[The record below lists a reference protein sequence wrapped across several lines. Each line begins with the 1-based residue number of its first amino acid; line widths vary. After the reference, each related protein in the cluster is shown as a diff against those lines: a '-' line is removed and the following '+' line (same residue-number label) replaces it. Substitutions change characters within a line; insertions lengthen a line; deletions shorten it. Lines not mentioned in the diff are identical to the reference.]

1 MQSKKSL
8 YVSPSLLR
16 SSYECEL
23 GPISRHPVYLSTLFS
38 RSSAMSPVVI
48 SLTSLVFFFI
58 QRIWAQVG
66 GQDKPSLS
74 AWPSPVVPQGQ
85 HVTLRC
91 HSHHKFDIFRLYKN
105 NSIFVSKLHST
116 ILQNSFLIGP
126 VTPAHAGTYRCCGS
140 YLGSSSVW
148 SAPSDPLVIVVTG
161 IYRKPSL
168 LAQPGPLVKSGRNV
182 TLHCCSE
189 IVFESFILHREGV
202 SKDTLYLAGQR
213 HHGGSHANFSMGP
226 VTAAHAGTYRC
237 FGSLNR
243 SSHKWSAPSG
253 PLDIMITG
261 LHQKP
266 SLWAQPGTVVRSG
279 ENVTL
284 SCCSEISFDV
294 YHLSRDGQPHELWLA
309 KGQRHGGASQADF
322 TLGPAHPALG
332 GTYRCY
338 GSFNPSPCEWSGP
351 SDPLYLSV
359 TGNPR
364 HLHVLAGPLVAII
377 FLAVLLFFLTRQWCP
392 AKENAAIMN
401 REPEVDRMVS
411 REDPQAEDPQEVI
424 YTQLDHC
431 IFMQK
436 KTTPTSRRPEE
447 PLHDDGVYMEFTT
460 C

>member
-294 YHLSRDGQPHELWLA
+294 YIYPGMGSPMSSGSLRGRGMAVHPRLTSLWALHTQPWVGPTDAMALSTPLPVSGQARVTHCTFLSQETL
-309 KGQRHGGASQADF
+309 QIVASYPQNQPPKLVTPDTCMF
-322 TLGPAHPALG
+322 WLGP
-332 GTYRCY
+332 
-338 GSFNPSPCEWSGP
+338 
-351 SDPLYLSV
+351 
-359 TGNPR
+359 
-364 HLHVLAGPLVAII
+364 
-377 FLAVLLFFLTRQWCP
+377 
-392 AKENAAIMN
+392 
-401 REPEVDRMVS
+401 
-411 REDPQAEDPQEVI
+411 
-424 YTQLDHC
+424 
-431 IFMQK
+431 
-436 KTTPTSRRPEE
+436 
-447 PLHDDGVYMEFTT
+447 
-460 C
+460 

>member
-1 MQSKKSL
+1 
-8 YVSPSLLR
+8 
-16 SSYECEL
+16 
-23 GPISRHPVYLSTLFS
+23 
-38 RSSAMSPVVI
+38 MSPVVI

-58 QRIWAQVG
+58 QRIWAQV
-66 GQDKPSLS
+66 
-74 AWPSPVVPQGQ
+74 
-85 HVTLRC
+85 
-91 HSHHKFDIFRLYKN
+91 
-105 NSIFVSKLHST
+105 
-116 ILQNSFLIGP
+116 
-126 VTPAHAGTYRCCGS
+126 
-140 YLGSSSVW
+140 
-148 SAPSDPLVIVVTG
+148 G

-189 IVFESFILHREGV
+189 IVFESFILQREGV

-213 HHGGSHANFSMGP
+213 HLGGSYANFSMGP

-237 FGSLNR
+237 FGSLNH
-243 SSHKWSAPSG
+243 SSHEWSAPSG

-266 SLWAQPGTVVRSG
+266 LWAQPGTVMRSG

-284 SCCSEISFDV
+284 SCCSESSFDV

-309 KGQRHGGASQADF
+309 KGQRHGGASWADF

-359 TGNPR
+359 TD
-364 HLHVLAGPLVAII
+364 
-377 FLAVLLFFLTRQWCP
+377 
-392 AKENAAIMN
+392 AAIMN

-431 IFMQK
+431 IFMQE
-436 KTTPTSRRPEE
+436 KTIPTSWRPKE
-447 PLHDDGVYMEFTT
+447 PLHDDGVYMELAT

>member
-1 MQSKKSL
+1 
-8 YVSPSLLR
+8 
-16 SSYECEL
+16 
-23 GPISRHPVYLSTLFS
+23 
-38 RSSAMSPVVI
+38 MSPVVI

-85 HVTLRC
+85 HVTLQC
-91 HSHHKFDIFRLYKN
+91 HSHHKFDTFRLYKN
-105 NSIFVSKLHST
+105 NSIFISKLHST
-116 ILQNSFLIGP
+116 ILQSTFLIGP

-148 SAPSDPLVIVVTG
+148 SEPSDPLVIVVTG

-168 LAQPGPLVKSGRNV
+168 LAQPGPLVKSGRNL

-189 IVFESFILHREGV
+189 IVFESFILHRAGV

-213 HHGGSHANFSMGP
+213 HLGGSYANFSMAP

-237 FGSLNR
+237 FCSLNH
-243 SSHKWSAPSG
+243 SSHEWSAPSG

-284 SCCSEISFDV
+284 SCCSESSFDV

-309 KGQRHGGASQADF
+309 KGQRHGGASRADF

-338 GSFNPSPCEWSGP
+338 GSFNPSPYEWSGP

-359 TGNPR
+359 TGNSSNSCLLSTKPTPQTGNPR

-377 FLAVLLFFLTRQWCP
+377 FFAVLLFFLTRQWCP
-392 AKENAAIMN
+392 AKENAAIMS

-436 KTTPTSRRPEE
+436 KTTPTSWRPKE
-447 PLHDDGVYMEFTT
+447 PLHNDSVYMELAT